1 MKSFFELLQE
11 ELDAMYTK
19 PENID
24 TKSGCVHE
32 IDILKA
38 EVKRWKELAE
48 YRLQLLMQMP
58 ENKPW
63 VGLTDEE
70 IADLWS
76 WAQSREAEHHA
87 TTGQHAFAYTIG
99 TKLKEKNHG

>member
-19 PENID
+19 PKSID
-24 TKSGCVHE
+24 TSIHE
-32 IDILKA
+32 EIERLKA
-38 EVKRWKELAE
+38 EIKRSNELAE

-63 VGLTDEE
+63 VGLTEEE
-70 IADLWS
+70 IKDMYNKAIH
-76 WAQSREAEHHA
+76 EI
-87 TTGQHAFAYTIG
+87 TTVSQFVMFKTFARAIE
-99 TKLKEKNHG
+99 TKLREKNNG

>member
-19 PENID
+19 PENIY
-24 TKSGCVHE
+24 KSIHE
-32 IDILKA
+32 EIERLKA
-38 EVKRWKELAE
+38 EIKRSNELAE

-63 VGLTDEE
+63 VELTDEE
-70 IADLWS
+70 VDEILDDVIGFNS
-76 WAQSREAEHHA
+76 CFGPE
-87 TTGQHAFAYTIG
+87 TAFARAIEA
-99 TKLKEKNHG
+99 KVKEKNHG

>member
-19 PENID
+19 PKSID
-24 TKSGCVHE
+24 TSIHE
-32 IDILKA
+32 EIERLKA
-38 EVKRWKELAE
+38 EIKRSNELAE

-63 VGLTDEE
+63 VGLTDDEVE
-70 IADLWS
+70 YIADSEW
-76 WAQSREAEHHA
+76 EE
-87 TTGQHAFAYTIG
+87 AFARAIEA
-99 TKLKEKNHG
+99 KLKEKNA